1 MYRLGAP
8 VYPSSGPCP
17 ACQKPSDRLGDHA
30 LACGTAGERIARHDH
45 LRDALFQV
53 AVSANLAPRKEEND
67 LLPGTNARPGD
78 VYIPKWTGGKD
89 TALDVTVV
97 SPLLP
102 TRVKESAATPGHTL
116 SVVFS
121 EKCRIT
127 FQACAREHIRFIPLP
142 VETLGGWHDK
152 AADQIRKLARAS
164 ARNTGREEEE
174 AIRHLFQRLAILM
187 IQGNASLLINRV
199 PVFPSPEVDG
209 LE

>member
-1 MYRLGAP
+1 MYSLGAP

-17 ACQKPSDRLGDHA
+17 ACQKPSDRHGDHA
-30 LACGTAGERIARHDH
+30 LACGTAGERIARHNH
-45 LRDALFQV
+45 IRAALFQV
-53 AVSANLAPRKEEND
+53 AASANLAPRKEEND
-67 LLPGTNARPGD
+67 LIPGTNARPGD

-102 TRVKESAATPGHTL
+102 TRVKDSAATPGHTL
-116 SVVFS
+116 SVAFS
-121 EKCRIT
+121 DKCRNT
-127 FQACAREHIRFIPLP
+127 FQACARENIRFIPLP

-174 AIRHLFQRLAILM
+174 AIRHLFQRLAVLLV
-187 IQGNASLLINRV
+187 QGNASLLINRV
-199 PVFPSPEVDG
+199 QCFPPQKLMG
-209 LE
+209 